1 MATVRRLIVV
11 LADSIR
17 EHTYIEDWS
26 EGTLGYQMS
35 ALRLAWADFLD
46 ALAGRKS

>member
-1 MATVRRLIVV
+1 MRRLIGD
-11 LADSIR
+11 LADSVR
-17 EHTYIEDWS
+17 EHTYIEDWT

-46 ALAGRKS
+46 ALAGRKTE